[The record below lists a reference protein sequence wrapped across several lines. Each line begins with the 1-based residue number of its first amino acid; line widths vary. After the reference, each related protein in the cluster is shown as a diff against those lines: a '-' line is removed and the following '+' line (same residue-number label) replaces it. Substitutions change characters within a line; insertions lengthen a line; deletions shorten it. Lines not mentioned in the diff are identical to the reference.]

1 MSDHSS
7 RRFQSGNLT
16 WKDASFRAPGGCMKR
31 RDFITLLGGATL
43 GRSLAA
49 RAQQA
54 DKVYCIGHLSLGSP
68 AAEASR
74 LDALRAGLAALG
86 YVEGKNLVIVT
97 RWLDGGKYHQL
108 TALTAPLL
116 DLEDHDIVHY

>member
-31 RDFITLLGGATL
+31 REFITLLGGATL

-54 DKVYCIGHLSLGSP
+54 DKVYRIGYLSLGSP
-68 AAEASR
+68 AAEATR
-74 LDALRAGLAALG
+74 FDPFRAGLAALG
-86 YVEGKNLVIVT
+86 YVEGKNLVIET
-97 RWLDGGKYHQL
+97 PLL
-108 TALTAPLL
+108 TAGKSHPPPP
-116 DLEDHDIVHY
+116 H